1 MELLGSIEL
10 VLVVVSFLFLVGC
23 LMTPIADRMGA
34 PFLLLFLFIG
44 MMMGENGIGG
54 IGFSD
59 FNLAYDIGSIALA
72 LILFSGGLDTS
83 REAFKKAGAPSVMLA
98 VFGVIVTAAIVGILI
113 YYIFGIPLAISLLLG
128 AVVGSTDAAATF
140 LLLRQ
145 RNIKLKDGLGET
157 LMVEA
162 GINDPMAIFLTITM
176 VAIVD
181 SDLPLDAATFASF
194 LPELA
199 RQLGLGLV
207 TGIAGGFASAFL
219 INRVKMPVS
228 LFAPFALASA
238 LLIFNLTAIS
248 NGSGFLAVFIAGA
261 ILRDRMTHQTER
273 VSQFHDGLS
282 WISQIVLFL
291 MLGLLVTP
299 MDVLAHVP
307 LGLGVAV
314 VLIFIARPIATSLSL
329 TPFRIGWRQQ
339 VFVGWVGLRGAVP
352 IFLAIIPVISPGPL
366 SAGFFDVVFVVVVT
380 SLFLQGWTISFAARK
395 LGLIAEPED
404 EPELPLRKAKD

>member
-1 MELLGSIEL
+1 MESLEL
-10 VLVVVSFLFLVGC
+10 ILILVSFLFLIGC
-23 LMTPIADRMGA
+23 LLTPIADRLGA
-34 PFLLLFLFIG
+34 PFLLLFLCIG
-44 MMMGENGIGG
+44 MLMGEDGLGG
-54 IGFSD
+54 VRFDD
-59 FNLAYDIGSIALA
+59 FNLAYNIGSIALA

-83 REAFKKAGAPSVMLA
+83 REIFRKAAAPARALA
-98 VFGVIVTAAIVGILI
+98 TFGVVATTVIMGALI
-113 YYIFGIPLAISLLLG
+113 HFLFDLPLALSLLLG

-181 SDLPLDAATFASF
+181 NDLPVDLPTLISF

-207 TGIAGGFASAFL
+207 AGIVGGVVTAFL

-228 LFAPFALASA
+228 LFAPFAMASA
-238 LLIFNLTAIS
+238 LLLFNLTALGG
-248 NGSGFLAVFIAGA
+248 GSGFLAVFICGA
-261 ILRDRMTHQTER
+261 VLRDRMTHQTER
-273 VSQFHDGLS
+273 VRQFHDGLS
-282 WISQIVLFL
+282 WICQIVLFL
-291 MLGLLVTP
+291 MLGLLVSPT
-299 MDVLAHVP
+299 DVMAHIP

-314 VLIFIARPIATSLSL
+314 LLIFIARPLATTLSL

-339 VFVGWVGLRGAVP
+339 AFVGWVGLRGAVP

-366 SAGFFDVVFVVVVT
+366 SSGFFDVVFVVVVA
-380 SLFLQGWTISFAARK
+380 SLFLQGWTLSLVAGW
-395 LGLIAEPED
+395 LGLIAEPEE
-404 EPELPLRKAKD
+404 EPSLPLGEGKD